1 MILKTDNTT
10 VKPPHTI
17 VGPLHIMR
25 RLLFNLKLF
34 SGWKRLVPPPP
45 PPLIIIR
52 RLDGLLRG
60 LCSCISQLK
69 GIVARFLARREMRWQ
84 LPLILWMLLSLT
96 ATAQNTTLVSNTSGG
111 LGSNINNEIAT
122 AFTTG
127 ANSTGYTISSVG
139 ILLFEVENKSTSVAI
154 RENNNGQ
161 PGDLVARL
169 TNPNSLAVSSL
180 VPEARVVN
188 TFTAPAKTM
197 LSANTT
203 YFLVFNDGRASSD
216 LSNVVV
222 YTTASNAQT
231 GADGWS
237 IADAS
242 IARLAGGST
251 FSVNSSQSI
260 LFLISGTANEAA
272 EEATVSLSIAGNS
285 SSTTTEGSTAL
296 TLTATR
302 SETNTSGTALSIPI
316 QIKRSETT
324 AVANDYTL
332 AAASISIPNNSATG
346 TTTFSAAADDT
357 DETNETVVVEL
368 GTLPDGNIAASNNE
382 VTITITD
389 NNPTVVSLARKGSGS
404 ISEGEGIEFTVI
416 LSRTLLDEEVINV
429 PLVISGTGVTA
440 ADWQVTGKTGIGL
453 NTGVSLPGRIFSR
466 KGLGVRFSD
475 LGADTAT
482 LVLTPVVD
490 GTVDTE
496 TFTIALGP
504 DGATDLSG
512 FDRNPSET
520 LIQTNVGG
528 GADPSRTDNNFNV
541 LVNDVSPVLTV
552 TAGTSPITEGT
563 AARFIISASP
573 VPMFNLTINLTVAD
587 APDANFVNAGNRG
600 SQIVMLPAGDAS
612 VSYSVNTIGGSGETT
627 DEPSG
632 NVTVTVNSGTGYTVG
647 STSSAT
653 VRVEDNDP
661 TEVTLSVPDNT
672 ALEASSTDRATVQLS
687 LNRALRASERLE
699 IPLAFSGGVLGTDF
713 SLSLSGTPTGVAL
726 SSNTVTFMG
735 SGSGSAM
742 TAEVLLSASSDA
754 DAADGTITVNIPSS
768 SSGAEPILTATN
780 LDGGATGSRTGNGQI
795 VLNDDDTPALVFTA
809 TSLTVVEGASDTYTV
824 RLATQPTGNVTV
836 TVSGA
841 SGEVTVDTNSGTN
854 GNQNT
859 LDFTTSDWNMDKT
872 VTVLAGEDDDST
884 NDTATLSHSASGGDY
899 GSVTGSLMV
908 TVTDNDAPA
917 LVFTPTS
924 LTVDEGASD
933 TYTVRLATQPT
944 ANVMVTVSSASGEVT
959 VDTNSGTNGNQST
972 LSFTTSDWNS
982 GKTVTVSAGEDDDA
996 ANDSATLTH
1005 SASGGGYGSVTGDV
1019 MVTVTDNDTPALVF
1033 SPTSLTV
1040 DEGASDTYTVRLATQ
1055 PTANVMVT
1063 VSGASG
1069 EVTVDTDTGTN
1080 GNQSTLNF
1088 TTSDWNSVKM
1098 VTVSAG
1104 EDDDST
1110 NDTATLSHSASGG
1123 DYGSVTGDVMI
1134 TVTDDDDPAPA
1145 TPVITIVRGASP
1157 VTEGTDATFTVTA
1170 TPAPSANL
1178 TVKLTVAEAG
1188 GGDFVASDD
1197 EGDQTVIIPASGSAM
1212 YPVAT
1217 VNDDTDEPNGSVTVT
1232 VTNGTGYATGTP
1244 SEATV
1249 TVNDDDDPAPAT
1261 PVITIMR
1268 GASPVTEGTDA
1279 TFTVTATPA
1288 PMADLTVNLSVAEAG
1303 GSSDFV
1309 ASDDEGTKMV
1319 TIPTSGSATY
1329 TVATINDDTDEPNGS
1344 VTVTVTNGSGYAL
1357 GSTVSATVMVDDD
1370 DDDPAP
1376 ATPVITIAAG
1386 TSPVTEGTDAAFTV
1400 TATPAPASNL
1410 DVNLSVTEAAGS
1422 DFVAGANEGS
1432 GKTVT
1437 IPTSGSATYSVATVA
1452 DDTDEPNGSVTVT
1465 VTNGTGYALGSTVS
1479 ATVMVNDD
1487 DEEETLLG
1495 IPTSEGISIYPN
1507 PASNYFM
1514 LTGISDRL
1522 SGVSI
1527 ISTAGKMVRT
1537 YPTSEDGVYDTSGLS
1552 EGIFFVFIETGSG
1565 QQQVG
1570 KIVIKRQ

>member
-1 MILKTDNTT
+1 METT
-10 VKPPHTI
+10 
-17 VGPLHIMR
+17 
-25 RLLFNLKLF
+25 
-34 SGWKRLVPPPP
+34 SAPPP

-52 RLDGLLRG
+52 GLDGLLRG

-69 GIVARFLARREMRWQ
+69 GIVARLLARREMRWQ

-111 LGSNINNEIAT
+111 LGSDITSEIAT

-139 ILLFEVENKSTSVAI
+139 ILLSEVENKSTSVAI

-161 PGDLVARL
+161 PGDLVAQL
-169 TNPNSLAVSSL
+169 TNPNSLTVTNL
-180 VPEARVVN
+180 VTRVVN
-188 TFTAPAKTM
+188 TFTAPTETM
-197 LSANTT
+197 LAANTI
-203 YFLVFNDGRASSD
+203 YFLVFNDGRKSSNS
-216 LSNVVV
+216 SNMAV

-242 IARLAGGST
+242 ITRLAGGST
-251 FSVNSSQSI
+251 FNVNSSQSI

-285 SSTTTEGSTAL
+285 SGTTTEGSTAL

-316 QIKRSETT
+316 QVKRSETT

-346 TTTFSAAADDT
+346 TVTFSAAADDT

-453 NTGVSLPGRIFSR
+453 NTGVSLPGGIFSR

-520 LIQTNVGG
+520 LLQTNVGG
-528 GADPSRTDNNFNV
+528 GADPSRTDNSFNV

-552 TAGTSPITEGT
+552 TVGTSPVTEGT
-563 AARFIISASP
+563 AARFTISASP

-587 APDANFVNAGNRG
+587 APDANFVNAGNRS
-600 SQIVMLPAGDAS
+600 SQTVMLPAGDAS

-672 ALEASSTDRATVQLS
+672 ALEASSTDRATVRLS
-687 LNRALRASERLE
+687 LNRALRASERLA

-726 SSNTVTFMG
+726 SSNTVTFTG
-735 SGSGSAM
+735 SSSGSAM

-754 DAADGTITVNIPSS
+754 DATNRTITVNIPSS
-768 SSGAEPILTATN
+768 SSGAATILTATN
-780 LDGGATGSRTGNGQI
+780 LEGGATGSRTGNGQI
-795 VLNDDDTPALVFTA
+795 VLNDDDTPALVFTP
-809 TSLTVVEGASDTYTV
+809 TSLMVVEGASDTYTV
-824 RLATQPTGNVTV
+824 RLVTQPTGNVTV

-924 LTVDEGASD
+924 LTVGEGASD
-933 TYTVRLATQPT
+933 TYTVRLTTQPT
-944 ANVMVTVSSASGEVT
+944 GNVTVTVSGANGEVT
-959 VDTNSGTNGNQST
+959 VDTDTGTDGDQNT
-972 LSFTTSDWNS
+972 LTFTTSDWNS
-982 GKTVTVSAGEDDDA
+982 GKMVTVSAGEDDDA
-996 ANDSATLTH
+996 SNDSATLTH
-1005 SASGGGYGSVTGDV
+1005 SASGGGYGSITGDV
-1019 MVTVTDNDTPALVF
+1019 MITVTDNDTPALVF

-1040 DEGASDTYTVRLATQ
+1040 DEGASGMYTVRLATQ

-1069 EVTVDTDTGTN
+1069 EVTVDTNSGTN
-1080 GNQSTLNF
+1080 GDQNTLSF
-1088 TTSDWNSVKM
+1088 TASDWNSGKT

-1123 DYGSVTGDVMI
+1123 DYGSVTGRLMVTVTDNDTPALVFSPTSLTVDEGASGMYTVRLATQPTGNVTVTVGDAGGEI
-1134 TVTDDDDPAPA
+1134 TVDTDTGTNGNQSTLSFTTSDWNSEKTVTVSVGEDDDSTNDTATLSHSASGGDYGSVTGSLMVTVTDDDDPAPA
-1145 TPVITIVRGASP
+1145 TPVITIMRGASP

-1197 EGDQTVIIPASGSAM
+1197 EGTKMVTIPTSGSAT
-1212 YPVAT
+1212 YSVAT

-1232 VTNGTGYATGTP
+1232 VADDTGY
-1244 SEATV
+1244 TV
-1249 TVNDDDDPAPAT
+1249 GDPAA
-1261 PVITIMR
+1261 
-1268 GASPVTEGTDA
+1268 
-1279 TFTVTATPA
+1279 
-1288 PMADLTVNLSVAEAG
+1288 
-1303 GSSDFV
+1303 
-1309 ASDDEGTKMV
+1309 
-1319 TIPTSGSATY
+1319 
-1329 TVATINDDTDEPNGS
+1329 
-1344 VTVTVTNGSGYAL
+1344 
-1357 GSTVSATVMVDDD
+1357 ATVMVDDD

-1400 TATPAPASNL
+1400 TATPAPTADL
-1410 DVNLSVTEAAGS
+1410 MVNLSVTEAGGS

-1437 IPTSGSATYSVATVA
+1437 IPANSSSATYTVATVN
-1452 DDTDEPNGSVTVT
+1452 DDMDEPNGSVTVT

-1495 IPTSEGISIYPN
+1495 AVEDEGETVIVPN
-1507 PASNYFM
+1507 PSDSYIEVRS
-1514 LTGISDRL
+1514 TGTSGDTGEVFKVLSL
-1522 SGVSI
+1522 SGKPLLKGTTNTKVDIASLQ
-1527 ISTAGKMVRT
+1527 
-1537 YPTSEDGVYDTSGLS
+1537 SGLYLVQLPD
-1552 EGIFFVFIETGSG
+1552 GRLLKFVRE
-1565 QQQVG
+1565 
-1570 KIVIKRQ
+1570 